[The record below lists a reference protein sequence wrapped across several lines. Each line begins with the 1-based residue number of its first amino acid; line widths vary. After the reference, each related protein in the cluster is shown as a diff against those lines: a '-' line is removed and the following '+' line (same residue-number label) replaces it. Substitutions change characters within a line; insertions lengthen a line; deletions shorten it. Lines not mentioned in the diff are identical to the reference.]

1 MLWLNTLCKADFQL
15 TFFFS
20 CNLLKCCT
28 ISNFLYY
35 QIIENSQPSV
45 SLVNTSMD
53 SANQKLNFGL
63 ICNAVPFCI
72 EGWLLDPILYKELE
86 NSWTLISA
94 WAPGTSKKS
103 PSYTCE
109 LHATL
114 SDPDT
119 VLIFQN
125 IKLLL
130 RDKLCG
136 SYINE

>member
-1 MLWLNTLCKADFQL
+1 
-15 TFFFS
+15 
-20 CNLLKCCT
+20 
-28 ISNFLYY
+28 
-35 QIIENSQPSV
+35 
-45 SLVNTSMD
+45 MD
-53 SANQKLNFGL
+53 SSNQKLNFGL

-72 EGWLLDPILYKELE
+72 EGWLFDPILYKELE
-86 NSWTLISA
+86 NLWALISA

-103 PSYTCE
+103 QWHTSSYTCE

-125 IKLLL
+125 IKILL